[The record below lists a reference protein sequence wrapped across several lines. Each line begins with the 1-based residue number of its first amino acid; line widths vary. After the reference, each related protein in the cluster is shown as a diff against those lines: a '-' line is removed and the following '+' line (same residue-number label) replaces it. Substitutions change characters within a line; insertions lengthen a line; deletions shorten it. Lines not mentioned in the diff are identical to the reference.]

1 MKRFVLALALS
12 ALGCGDGPTRAPPH
26 VTSKAQAIRPTDPN
40 SGLQFAY
47 SPGEIVEA
55 YDSVDGGFKV
65 HFTRSGK
72 DKVLPG
78 DANDSGIPDFVEQV
92 ANVYDDVDHFYAA
105 MGFRHP
111 LSDQGQPD
119 NGGDGRFDVYL
130 IDFATSADG
139 AFAPDACPG
148 DGSTCYGYVSQ
159 ENDFIGYP
167 YPTPVIGTI
176 TLGSHEYF
184 HAIQSA
190 YDWRQGVVVQEGTAV
205 LGEEEY
211 DPALDDFEGFI
222 GRAPA
227 MLVSVALLAGFVLAN
242 GLRAIAWVSV
252 LKDALMI
259 VAALAVGIGI
269 PYTFFGGIGPMF
281 AALAH
286 AKPAHLVMPGATAN
300 LGHSW
305 FITTVILT
313 SLGVCL
319 WPHNFGAAYG
329 AKSADTLRRNA
340 MVMPIYSLS
349 LALMIFVGFAA
360 VLEMPGLRDGDLS
373 LLAMV
378 RKAFPPWFLGVIG
391 GAGALTAMVPA
402 AILTL
407 SCATL
412 FAKNIVRPIFAPG
425 MNDHEVGRLARIMVV
440 VVSSISLLLALRG
453 SSTLVA
459 LLLLGYAGIT
469 QLFPGVVLG
478 LFWERASAAGIF
490 LGLGAGVA
498 LVAVLAATKHD
509 PFFGMNAGF
518 VGLCLNFAIAIGG
531 SLLVRSQSPVDS
543 VAA

>member
-1 MKRFVLALALS
+1 MTPSAV
-12 ALGCGDGPTRAPPH
+12 ALGFIVAIVAIGSAIGFYAGARRKMDLEQWTVAGRGFGTVLMWLLMAGEVYTTFSFLGAAGWAYSRGGPTLYILAYLSLCYIVAFFILPPVWQFGRQH
-26 VTSKAQAIRPTDPN
+26 KLQTQSDFFAWRYRSKYLAAAVSLVGIVFMIPYLELQLT
-40 SGLQFAY
+40 GL
-47 SPGEIVEA
+47 GIIVEIA
-55 YDSVDGGFKV
+55 SFDG
-65 HFTRSGK
+65 
-72 DKVLPG
+72 
-78 DANDSGIPDFVEQV
+78 
-92 ANVYDDVDHFYAA
+92 
-105 MGFRHP
+105 
-111 LSDQGQPD
+111 
-119 NGGDGRFDVYL
+119 
-130 IDFATSADG
+130 
-139 AFAPDACPG
+139 
-148 DGSTCYGYVSQ
+148 
-159 ENDFIGYP
+159 
-167 YPTPVIGTI
+167 
-176 TLGSHEYF
+176 
-184 HAIQSA
+184 
-190 YDWRQGVVVQEGTAV
+190 
-205 LGEEEY
+205 
-211 DPALDDFEGFI
+211 I